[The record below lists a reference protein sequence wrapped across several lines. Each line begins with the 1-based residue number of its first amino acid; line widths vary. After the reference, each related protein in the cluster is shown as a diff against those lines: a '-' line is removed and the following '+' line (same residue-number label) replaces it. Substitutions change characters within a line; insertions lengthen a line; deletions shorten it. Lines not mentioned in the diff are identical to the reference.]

1 MQVEGLGGFSI
12 MQNSIYSQTLPFTKS
27 GRKIAIK
34 WLLSVTLYIDKATKV
49 ESTNREEKLINL
61 N

>member
-1 MQVEGLGGFSI
+1 MQVEGAVGGFSI
-12 MQNSIYSQTLPFTKS
+12 MQNSIYFHTLPFTKS
-27 GRKIAIK
+27 GRILAIK
-34 WLLSVTLYIDKATKV
+34 WLLHIDKATKV